1 MYALIAFVPLI
12 FTVVVMA
19 VFNWP
24 AKRALPVAWFIAS
37 ILAFAVWKMKI
48 SDVGIFTL
56 YGFLDTL
63 NTLAVV
69 FGAILVMNTMK
80 RSGAIAVINNSF
92 SSISNDRR
100 IQMVIIGFVFGA
112 FIEGAA
118 GFGTPAALAAPLLIG
133 LGFPPLAAAMTA
145 LILNSVPVCYGAV
158 GTPTSAAFT
167 AVQSSVAEPE
177 LFKSV
182 LTQWT
187 AIPHAIVCPIIIFIA
202 MAMMCKFFGK
212 EKSIKPALKA
222 IPFILF
228 TAIIFDVPFLIL
240 ASFLG
245 PEFPSLIGAL
255 IALPVTMMAAKKGFL
270 VPKDTWDFP
279 EKTAWQQE
287 WLSTS
292 AVQEDESTKVQSNLS
307 MFSAWLPYV
316 IIGAILVI
324 TRIPQIGLKT
334 ILTKTPAL
342 SLTVQNLLGIDGLK
356 WAFNWA
362 YNPGIIP
369 FVLVALLTI
378 VLHKMKGEQ
387 VKAAW
392 KDTFS
397 MVSGAAIA
405 LFFGIAMVQIFKYT
419 HWNVLNFDQQ
429 KILIPEVEKTI
440 KSVLDSGDIKDVAK
454 IAEAPLAE
462 QLKMIIEELKDKTPE
477 LLKTFEALAL
487 SMKKQGYLE
496 RPSMLFTM
504 AKGLADL
511 AGQAYIVVSPFI
523 GVLGSFI
530 SGSNTVSNVL
540 FTSLQFEASS
550 QVGLPIVLIVVL
562 QNLGGA
568 IGNMTCINN
577 IVSACATC
585 GTVGREGLLVKK
597 NALPMI
603 IYSLLVVL
611 IIAVVIFIFK
621 FDPYTAALTAA
632 AK

>member
-24 AKRALPVAWFIAS
+24 AKRALPLAWLIAS
-37 ILAFAVWKMKI
+37 ILAFSVWKMKI
-48 SDVGIFTL
+48 PDVGIFTL

-167 AVQSSVAEPE
+167 AVKSSVENPD
-177 LFKSV
+177 LFKAV
-182 LTQWT
+182 LTKWT

-222 IPFILF
+222 IPFIIF
-228 TAIIFDVPFLIL
+228 TAVIFDIPFLIL

-270 VPKDTWDFP
+270 VPKDEWDFP

-287 WLSTS
+287 WLSTT
-292 AVQEDESTKVQSNLS
+292 AVQEDESTKVKTNLS
-307 MFSAWLPYV
+307 MFMAWLPYV
-316 IIGAILVI
+316 IIGAILVV
-324 TRIPQIGLKT
+324 TRIPQIGLKG
-334 ILTKTPAL
+334 ILTGTPAL
-342 SLTVQNLLGIDGLK
+342 SFAIKNLLGIQNLNWK
-356 WAFNWA
+356 FNWA

-378 VLHKMKGEQ
+378 VLHGMKGDQ

-392 KDTFS
+392 KDTLS

-419 HWNVLNFDQQ
+419 NFNTLNESIIQPAIAAGEDWTKLAQ
-429 KILIPEVEKTI
+429 K
-440 KSVLDSGDIKDVAK
+440 D
-454 IAEAPLAE
+454 LA
-462 QLKMIIEELKDKTPE
+462 M
-477 LLKTFEALAL
+477 
-487 SMKKQGYLE
+487 
-496 RPSMLFTM
+496 PSMLYVM

-540 FTSLQFEASS
+540 FTSLQFEAAS

-597 NALPMI
+597 NALPML

-611 IIAVVIFIFK
+611 IIGVVIFVFK
-621 FDPYTAALTAA
+621 ADPYQAALMAQ
-632 AK
+632 K

>member
-48 SDVGIFTL
+48 PDVGIFTL

-167 AVQSSVAEPE
+167 AVKSSVENPDV
-177 LFKSV
+177 FKAV
-182 LTQWT
+182 LTKWT

-212 EKSIKPALKA
+212 EKSIKPALQA
-222 IPFILF
+222 IPFIIF

-279 EKTAWQQE
+279 EKSAWQQE

-324 TRIPQIGLKT
+324 TRIPQIGLKG
-334 ILTKTPAL
+334 ILTGTPAL
-342 SLTVQNLLGIDGLK
+342 SFAIKNLLGIQDLNWK
-356 WAFNWA
+356 FNWA

-378 VLHKMKGEQ
+378 VLHGMKGDQ

-419 HWNVLNFDQQ
+419 NFNTLN
-429 KILIPEVEKTI
+429 E
-440 KSVLDSGDIKDVAK
+440 SVLQPAIAAGENWTKLAQKD
-454 IAEAPLAE
+454 LA
-462 QLKMIIEELKDKTPE
+462 M
-477 LLKTFEALAL
+477 
-487 SMKKQGYLE
+487 
-496 RPSMLFTM
+496 PSMLYVM

>member
-24 AKRALPVAWFIAS
+24 AKRALPLAWLIAS
-37 ILAFAVWKMKI
+37 ILAFSVWKMKI
-48 SDVGIFTL
+48 PDVGIFTL

-167 AVQSSVAEPE
+167 AVQSSVENPD

-222 IPFILF
+222 VPFIIF
-228 TAIIFDVPFLIL
+228 TAVIFDIPFLIL

-255 IALPVTMMAAKKGFL
+255 IALPVSMIAAKKGFL

-292 AVQEDESTKVQSNLS
+292 AVQEDEATKVQSNLS
-307 MFSAWLPYV
+307 MFMAWLPYV
-316 IIGAILVI
+316 IIGAILVL
-324 TRIPQIGLKT
+324 TRIPQIGLKG
-334 ILTKTPAL
+334 ILTGTPAL
-342 SLTVQNLLGIDGLK
+342 SLAIKNLLGIQDLNWK
-356 WAFNWA
+356 FNWA

-378 VLHKMKGEQ
+378 VLHGMKGDQ

-419 HWNVLNFDQQ
+419 NFNTLNESVIQPAIANGENWTKLAQ
-429 KILIPEVEKTI
+429 K
-440 KSVLDSGDIKDVAK
+440 D
-454 IAEAPLAE
+454 LA
-462 QLKMIIEELKDKTPE
+462 M
-477 LLKTFEALAL
+477 
-487 SMKKQGYLE
+487 
-496 RPSMLFTM
+496 PSMLYVM

-540 FTSLQFEASS
+540 FTSLQFEAAS
-550 QVGLPIVLIVVL
+550 QTGLPIVLIVVL
-562 QNLGGA
+562 QNIGGA

-597 NALPMI
+597 NALPML
-603 IYSLLVVL
+603 IYSLLVIL
-611 IIAVVIFIFK
+611 IIGAVIFVFK
-621 FDPYTAALTAA
+621 VDPYQAALMAQ
-632 AK
+632 K

>member
-48 SDVGIFTL
+48 PDVGIFTL

-167 AVQSSVAEPE
+167 AVKSSVENPDV
-177 LFKSV
+177 FKAV
-182 LTQWT
+182 LTKWT

-212 EKSIKPALKA
+212 EKSIKPALQA
-222 IPFILF
+222 IPFIIF

-279 EKTAWQQE
+279 EKSAWQQE
-287 WLSTS
+287 WLSTT
-292 AVQEDESTKVQSNLS
+292 AVQEDESTKVQSSLS

-324 TRIPQIGLKT
+324 TRIPQIGLKG
-334 ILTKTPAL
+334 ILTGTPAL
-342 SLTVQNLLGIDGLK
+342 SFAIKNLLGIQDLNWK
-356 WAFNWA
+356 FNWA

-378 VLHKMKGEQ
+378 VLHGMKGDQ

-419 HWNVLNFDQQ
+419 NFNTLN
-429 KILIPEVEKTI
+429 E
-440 KSVLDSGDIKDVAK
+440 SVLQPAIAAGENWTKLAQKD
-454 IAEAPLAE
+454 LA
-462 QLKMIIEELKDKTPE
+462 M
-477 LLKTFEALAL
+477 
-487 SMKKQGYLE
+487 
-496 RPSMLFTM
+496 PSMLYVM

>member
-48 SDVGIFTL
+48 PDVGIFTL

-167 AVQSSVAEPE
+167 AVKSSVENPDV
-177 LFKSV
+177 FKAV
-182 LTQWT
+182 LTKWT

-212 EKSIKPALKA
+212 EKSIKPALQA
-222 IPFILF
+222 IPFIIF

-279 EKTAWQQE
+279 EKSAWQQE

-324 TRIPQIGLKT
+324 TRIPQIGLKG
-334 ILTKTPAL
+334 ILTGTPAL
-342 SLTVQNLLGIDGLK
+342 SFAIKNLLGIQDLNWK
-356 WAFNWA
+356 FNWA

-378 VLHKMKGEQ
+378 VLHGMKGDQ

-419 HWNVLNFDQQ
+419 NFNTLN
-429 KILIPEVEKTI
+429 E
-440 KSVLDSGDIKDVAK
+440 SVLQPAIAAGENWTKLAQKD
-454 IAEAPLAE
+454 LA
-462 QLKMIIEELKDKTPE
+462 M
-477 LLKTFEALAL
+477 
-487 SMKKQGYLE
+487 
-496 RPSMLFTM
+496 PSMLYVM

-611 IIAVVIFIFK
+611 IVAVVIFIFK

>member
-37 ILAFAVWKMKI
+37 ILAFAVWKMEVPAI
-48 SDVGIFTL
+48 GIFTL

-100 IQMVIIGFVFGA
+100 IQMIIIGFVFGA

-167 AVQSSVAEPE
+167 AVQSSVENPD

-222 IPFILF
+222 IPFIIF
-228 TAIIFDVPFLIL
+228 TSIIFDVPFLIL

-255 IALPVTMMAAKKGFL
+255 IALPVTMVAAKKGFL

-279 EKTAWQQE
+279 EKSAWQQE
-287 WLSTS
+287 WLSTT

-324 TRIPQIGLKT
+324 TRIPQIGLKD

-342 SLTVQNLLGIDGLK
+342 SLAIKNLLGIQDLNWK
-356 WAFNWA
+356 FNWA

-378 VLHKMKGEQ
+378 GLHKMKGEQ
-387 VKAAW
+387 VKTAW

-419 HWNVLNFDQQ
+419 HWN
-429 KILIPEVEKTI
+429 TI
-440 KSVLDSGDIKDVAK
+440 NMKNTITTHIADETAKFAADGTYKK
-454 IAEAPLAE
+454 IAWTVMNQGVFLEA
-462 QLKMIIEELKDKTPE
+462 
-477 LLKTFEALAL
+477 
-487 SMKKQGYLE
+487 G

-511 AGQAYIVVSPFI
+511 AGSAYIVVAPFI

-540 FTSLQFEASS
+540 FSSLQY
-550 QVGLPIVLIVVL
+550 QVADTITKAGGFLPVVLIVVL
-562 QNLGGA
+562 QNIGGA

-585 GTVGREGLLVKK
+585 GTVGREGMLVKK
-597 NALPMI
+597 NALPML

-611 IIAVVIFIFK
+611 IIGIVIFIFK
-621 FDPYTAALTAA
+621 FDPYATALATAS
-632 AK
+632 KG

>member
-48 SDVGIFTL
+48 PDVGIFTL

-167 AVQSSVAEPE
+167 AVKSSVENPDV
-177 LFKSV
+177 FKAV
-182 LTQWT
+182 LTKWT

-212 EKSIKPALKA
+212 EKSIKPALQA
-222 IPFILF
+222 IPFIIF

-279 EKTAWQQE
+279 EKSAWQQE

-324 TRIPQIGLKT
+324 TRIPQIGLKG
-334 ILTKTPAL
+334 ILTGTPAL
-342 SLTVQNLLGIDGLK
+342 SFAIKNLLGIQDLNWK
-356 WAFNWA
+356 FNWA

-378 VLHKMKGEQ
+378 VLHGMKGDQ

-419 HWNVLNFDQQ
+419 NFNTLN
-429 KILIPEVEKTI
+429 E
-440 KSVLDSGDIKDVAK
+440 SVLQPAIAAGENWTKLAQKD
-454 IAEAPLAE
+454 LA
-462 QLKMIIEELKDKTPE
+462 M
-477 LLKTFEALAL
+477 
-487 SMKKQGYLE
+487 
-496 RPSMLFTM
+496 PSMLYVM

-621 FDPYTAALTAA
+621 FDPYTAALTAV

>member
-1 MYALIAFVPLI
+1 
-12 FTVVVMA
+12 
-19 VFNWP
+19 
-24 AKRALPVAWFIAS
+24 
-37 ILAFAVWKMKI
+37 
-48 SDVGIFTL
+48 
-56 YGFLDTL
+56 
-63 NTLAVV
+63 
-69 FGAILVMNTMK
+69 
-80 RSGAIAVINNSF
+80 
-92 SSISNDRR
+92 
-100 IQMVIIGFVFGA
+100 
-112 FIEGAA
+112 
-118 GFGTPAALAAPLLIG
+118 
-133 LGFPPLAAAMTA
+133 
-145 LILNSVPVCYGAV
+145 
-158 GTPTSAAFT
+158 
-167 AVQSSVAEPE
+167 
-177 LFKSV
+177 
-182 LTQWT
+182 
-187 AIPHAIVCPIIIFIA
+187 

-212 EKSIKPALKA
+212 EKSIKPALQA
-222 IPFILF
+222 IPFIIF

-279 EKTAWQQE
+279 EKSAWQQE
-287 WLSTS
+287 WLSTT

-316 IIGAILVI
+316 IIGAILVV
-324 TRIPQIGLKT
+324 TRIPQIGLKG
-334 ILTKTPAL
+334 ILTGTPAL
-342 SLTVQNLLGIDGLK
+342 SFAIKNLLGIQDLNWK
-356 WAFNWA
+356 FNWA

-378 VLHKMKGEQ
+378 VLHGMKGDQ

-419 HWNVLNFDQQ
+419 NFNTLN
-429 KILIPEVEKTI
+429 E
-440 KSVLDSGDIKDVAK
+440 SVLQPAIAAGENWTKLAQKD
-454 IAEAPLAE
+454 LA
-462 QLKMIIEELKDKTPE
+462 M
-477 LLKTFEALAL
+477 
-487 SMKKQGYLE
+487 
-496 RPSMLFTM
+496 PSMLYVM